1 MDQDRQKQ
9 LTLAARIHAQGAVL
23 RLLLATLAASSRD
36 QNEGKAWLEKVKGFA
51 EQEVQNAKSL
61 AGLTE
66 EDLRFLRDAG
76 LKSVEELFA
85 NLRK

>member
-9 LTLAARIHAQGAVL
+9 LTLAARVHAQGAVV

-51 EQEVQNAKSL
+51 EQEVNNMSSW
-61 AGLTE
+61 AGHNE
-66 EDLRFLRDAG
+66 EDLRFLKDAG
-76 LKSVEELFA
+76 LKTIGELFA